1 MRHRPEL
8 RSVRARRDEIVRPGE
23 TCWRTARAERLA
35 LLMDNQAY
43 FRAVGE
49 ALRQARRSVWI
60 MGWEFDPR
68 TVIDPDAGEETFG
81 DLLNR
86 LVAERPELSVRLLI
100 WDAALPVSVS
110 RNFFPQRARFWLDR
124 RIGLVLDDRHPLGAC
139 HHQKLVLVD
148 DALAFVSG
156 GDFMPGRWDSHA
168 HIDGDPRRRLLGRD
182 HAPRHDVTALVD
194 GEAAAA
200 LADLA
205 RERWR
210 RATGETLPGPEPA
223 TDVPWPASVDAAAA
237 GVEIGIARTL
247 PGFAGPEVRESE
259 ALYLA
264 MIAAA
269 RRLIVIENQY
279 FSAAAIGA
287 ALEARLAEPDGP
299 EIVVVCTP
307 HSPSYFDRLFMDA
320 GRDALVAHLRG
331 ADRFGR
337 FHAFA
342 PYTAEGQG
350 IIVHS
355 KVMIVDD
362 VALRV
367 GSSNANNRSMGLDT
381 ELDLVVA
388 APDGPAGAPLRRA
401 VNAFRDGLLAHY
413 LDRPAEE
420 LARTAARLGSYGA
433 AIDRLDREEP
443 RRLRPIRPGALGPL
457 GRITASRHLGDPL
470 GTFDNWRPWR
480 RPAGPVRFPVAAVA
494 AAGAA
499 AGLLA
504 VAARRSGE
512 EGR

>member
-1 MRHRPEL
+1 
-8 RSVRARRDEIVRPGE
+8 VRPGE
-23 TCWRTARAERLA
+23 TCWRVGSAGRLA
-35 LLMDNQAY
+35 LLVDNQAY

-49 ALRQARRSVWI
+49 ALRRARRSIWI
-60 MGWEFDPR
+60 FGWEFDPR

-86 LVAERPELSVRLLI
+86 LAAERSDLSIRLLI
-100 WDAALPVSVS
+100 WDAALPVSAS
-110 RNFFPQRARFWLDR
+110 RHFFPQRARFWLDR
-124 RIGLVLDDRHPLGAC
+124 RIRLVLDDRHPLGAC

-156 GDFMPGRWDSHA
+156 GDFMPGRWDTHA
-168 HIDGDPRRRLLGRD
+168 HVDGDPRRRLLGRD

-194 GEAAAA
+194 GQAATD

-205 RERWR
+205 GGRWR
-210 RATGETLPGPEPA
+210 RATGEALPPPEPESE
-223 TDVPWPASVDAAAA
+223 VPWPASVSADAA
-237 GVEIGIARTL
+237 GVEVGIARTL
-247 PGFAGPEVRESE
+247 PGFSGPEVRESE

-264 MIAAA
+264 MIATA

-279 FSAAAIGA
+279 FSAAAVGA

-299 EIVVVCTP
+299 EVVVVCTP

-320 GRDALVAHLRG
+320 GRDALVAHLRR

-413 LDRPAEE
+413 LEVPAGD
-420 LARTAARLGSYGA
+420 LARAAARLGSYGA
-433 AIDRLDREEP
+433 AIDGLDRDRP
-443 RRLRPIRPGALGPL
+443 RRLRPIRPGSLGPL

-480 RPAGPVRFPVAAVA
+480 RPPGPVRFPVAAVA
-494 AAGAA
+494 AGAAA

-504 VAARRSGE
+504 LAATRRDEDSS
-512 EGR
+512 